1 MQKNPMIVTNN
12 AKNLL
17 KNMGETNNKFQD
29 YLKNPNKHNLFM
41 KETDAKEVNKCLNNL
56 DMKKANDIYGI
67 SLKLTKTGASK
78 LKLHMT
84 FTFNQCLIHGIFP
97 DKLKTAIVYPIQ
109 KGNSKH

>member
-1 MQKNPMIVTNN
+1 MKAFNE
-12 AKNLL
+12 
-17 KNMGETNNKFQD
+17 ET
-29 YLKNPNKHNLFM
+29 YLKDL
-41 KETDAKEVNKCLNNL
+41 
-56 DMKKANDIYGI
+56 DIYGI

>member
-1 MQKNPMIVTNN
+1 MKMEQQYIPNHKTNTEKSNDYFTNN

-17 KNMGETNNKFQD
+17 KNMGEANNKFQD

-41 KETDAKEVNKCLNNL
+41 KETDAEEANKYLNNL

-67 SLKLTKTGASK
+67 SLKLIKIGASK

-84 FTFNQCLIHGIFP
+84 FTFDQCLIHGIFQ
-97 DKLKTAIVYPIQ
+97 I
-109 KGNSKH
+109 N